1 MSSVGLSLRS
11 KRIRGWWHH
20 HAEAQRRR
28 LVTASPGAQS
38 LQPYISLAMKRYKA
52 GTHGDE
58 QRRPPTYV
66 DRSAHALDVQLASL
80 ASAGDDSAFT
90 TLVTRYHPAVFRWS
104 LTFALDPDEAEDIAQ
119 EVFVR
124 AHRQL
129 SQYRS
134 DGSLEAWL
142 YAITRRAASQ
152 LRRTQK
158 RRKRLT
164 LSPGARPLRDVYTTD
179 PGGRVD
185 RERAANVIL
194 ELFSELPQRQREIFD
209 LVDLQ
214 GLSPAEVAARTGMK
228 AVSVRANLFKA
239 RSAIRARFLATHPSY
254 GEL

>member
-1 MSSVGLSLRS
+1 
-11 KRIRGWWHH
+11 
-20 HAEAQRRR
+20 
-28 LVTASPGAQS
+28 
-38 LQPYISLAMKRYKA
+38 MKRYKA

-254 GEL
+254 GELDK